1 MFVNQSLS
9 YEVIPFFFKSY
20 YKMEMSLASEID
32 MSEPVPPQSVFSP
45 WNRGQIGIELR
56 TEHVIFHK
64 LAKFM

>member
-1 MFVNQSLS
+1 
-9 YEVIPFFFKSY
+9 
-20 YKMEMSLASEID
+20 MEMSLASEID

-45 WNRGQIGIELR
+45 WNGGQIGIELR